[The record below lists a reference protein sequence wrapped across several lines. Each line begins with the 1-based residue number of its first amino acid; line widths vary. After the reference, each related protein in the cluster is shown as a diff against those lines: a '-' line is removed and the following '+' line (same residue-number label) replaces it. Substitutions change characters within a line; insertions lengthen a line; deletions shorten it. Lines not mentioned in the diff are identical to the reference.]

1 MQRATL
7 SHSRQHHGSTQGI
20 GYVRPRRVVSRVPS
34 PTPES
39 PLPTT
44 NPISSVPSYMS
55 AVRTCECSEQRC
67 RTCDCSEL
75 LLLLLLLLQQ
85 SRVTCDS
92 CACVMVPFDIFSYC
106 FCVWY
111 SRHCVVLLRLP
122 HSQPCIR
129 NPHSNAALAT
139 MHSQPSRIRMP
150 HSQPCIRNLP
160 AFARSRGGTNA
171 LPAAFASVFGYANA
185 LYVAITCALGCQLCA
200 LWCLR

>member
-55 AVRTCECSEQRC
+55 AVRTCECSEQRF

-92 CACVMVPFDIFSYC
+92 CACVMAPLICFCYC

-111 SRHCVVLLRLP
+111 SVHCVVLL
-122 HSQPCIR
+122 
-129 NPHSNAALAT
+129 
-139 MHSQPSRIRMP
+139 RMP
-150 HSQPCIRNLP
+150 HSQPCIRNHP

>member
-55 AVRTCECSEQRC
+55 AVRTCECSEQRF

-75 LLLLLLLLQQ
+75 LLLLLLLLLQ
-85 SRVTCDS
+85 SRVTSDS
-92 CACVMVPFDIFSYC
+92 CACVMAPLIFLVTVFVFGIQDI
-106 FCVWY
+106 
-111 SRHCVVLLRLP
+111 VLCCCECRIRNHAFATIP
-122 HSQPCIR
+122 HSHVLAAAPMRCPR
-129 NPHSNAALAT
+129 HSHLYLAT
-139 MHSQPSRIRMP
+139 RMRCTSLSHVLSAAIVLCCCECRICNRDMCP
-150 HSQPCIRNLP
+150 N
-160 AFARSRGGTNA
+160 
-171 LPAAFASVFGYANA
+171 
-185 LYVAITCALGCQLCA
+185 
-200 LWCLR
+200 

>member
-55 AVRTCECSEQRC
+55 AVRTCECSEQRF
-67 RTCDCSEL
+67 RTCDCSEQRFRTCDCIEL
-75 LLLLLLLLQQ
+75 LLLLLLLLLQ

-92 CACVMVPFDIFSYC
+92 CACVMVPLICFCYC

-111 SRHCVVLLRLP
+111 SVHCVVLLRMP
-122 HSQPCIR
+122 H
-129 NPHSNAALAT
+129 T
-139 MHSQPSRIRMP
+139 QPSRIRMP

-185 LYVAITCALGCQLCA
+185 LYVAITCALGCHCVVL
-200 LWCLR
+200 LRMPHLQP